1 MNDNIFRLLAAITL
15 LIGLSIS
22 IYFRSKA
29 GRVGGDKISLKDEG
43 LAIMIALR
51 VLGLAG
57 WIAMFAYMINPPWMD
72 WSRVN
77 LPDWLRWLGLGLGM
91 LGDVLAWWVFSNL
104 GNNVSPTVATRK
116 NAQLVTSGP
125 YRWVRH
131 PLYGMGLILT
141 IGFALL
147 AENWFIALAAIL
159 GFLLLAIRVRG
170 EEARLIEKFGDE
182 YRSYMKKT
190 GRFLPGWKK

>member
-1 MNDNIFRLLAAITL
+1 MHDNIFRLLAVITL
-15 LIGLSIS
+15 LIAISIS

-29 GRVGGDKISLKDEG
+29 ERVGRDKISLKDEG

-51 VLGLAG
+51 VVGLAG
-57 WIAMFAYMINPPWMD
+57 WTSIFAYLINPPWME
-72 WSRVN
+72 WSRVD

-104 GNNVSPTVATRK
+104 GNNVTPTVATRK

-131 PLYGMGLILT
+131 PLYVMGLILT

>member
-1 MNDNIFRLLAAITL
+1 MNDNIIRLLAVITL
-15 LIGLSIS
+15 LIAISIS

-29 GRVGGDKISLKDEG
+29 ERVGRDKISLKDEG

-51 VLGLAG
+51 VVGLAG
-57 WIAMFAYMINPPWMD
+57 WTSIFAYLINPPWME
-72 WSRVN
+72 WSRVD

-104 GNNVSPTVATRK
+104 GNNVTPTVATRK

-131 PLYGMGLILT
+131 PLYVMGLILT

>member
-1 MNDNIFRLLAAITL
+1 MNDNIIRLLAVITL
-15 LIGLSIS
+15 LIAISIS

-29 GRVGGDKISLKDEG
+29 ERVGRDKISLKDEG

-51 VLGLAG
+51 VVGLAG
-57 WIAMFAYMINPPWMD
+57 WTSIFAYLINPPWME
-72 WSRVN
+72 WSRVD
-77 LPDWLRWLGLGLGM
+77 LPDWLRWLGLGMGM

-104 GNNVSPTVATRK
+104 GNNVTPTVATRK

-131 PLYGMGLILT
+131 PLYVMGLILT